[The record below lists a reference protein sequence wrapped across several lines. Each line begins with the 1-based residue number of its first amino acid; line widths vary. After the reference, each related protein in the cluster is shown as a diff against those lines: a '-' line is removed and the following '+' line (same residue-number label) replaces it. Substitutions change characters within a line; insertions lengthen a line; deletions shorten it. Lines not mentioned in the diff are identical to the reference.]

1 MKVGLHELE
10 DKVEILVIFC
20 ADDLVQFYD
29 VGVVELLQ
37 QDDFPKGS
45 LGIGG
50 MLESIEDLFESEGV
64 S

>member
-1 MKVGLHELE
+1 MKIGLHELE
-10 DKVEILVIFC
+10 HKVEILVIFSS
-20 ADDLVQFYD
+20 DDLVQFYD